1 LNKGH
6 IAFFLKRVVTGA
18 VISALF
24 FLAATFIPFVGS
36 VLIIFTPLPLLY
48 FYEKMGRAGG
58 WVVLFLAAALIL
70 LTLGVTNA
78 EWHMLA
84 FVTLGL
90 IGISLA
96 EMFRKGRSI
105 ETTVVFPV
113 IAILFLFSG
122 FLGYQSY
129 MLGQMPWSLIETNV
143 GIVIQ
148 ENIRFYESQ
157 GISPDMIGIIKSDL
171 PRITTFFTSIFPAL
185 FLVTVSLT
193 VIVNVLAGR
202 ALLQSKRLS
211 YPEFGDLSFWKAPEK
226 LVWLLILSGM
236 TLATGILFS
245 APPWAGLA
253 GLNILI
259 ACMFVYMLQGFS
271 IVAYIFQK
279 RNIPWFFRYIFYF
292 LIFTMQYLILVI
304 AMIGLFDLWIDFR
317 KYVRI
322 KDKTIES

>member
-6 IAFFLKRVVTGA
+6 IAFLLRRVVTGA

-24 FLAATFIPFVGS
+24 FLAATFIPFIGS
-36 VLIIFTPLPLLY
+36 VLIVFTPLSLLY
-48 FYEKMGRAGG
+48 FYAKMGRAGG
-58 WVVLFLAAALIL
+58 WFVFFLAAVFIL
-70 LTLGVTNA
+70 LTLGLSKA
-78 EWHMLA
+78 EWHVLA

-96 EMFRKGRSI
+96 EMFRMGKSI

-113 IAILFLFSG
+113 IAILVFFSG

-129 MLGQMPWSLIETNV
+129 ILGQMPWSLIETNV
-143 GIVIQ
+143 GLVIQ

-157 GISPDMIGIIKSDL
+157 GISPEMIGIIKSDL

-193 VIVNVLAGR
+193 VIVNMLAGR
-202 ALLQSKRLS
+202 ALLQSNHLS
-211 YPEFGDLSFWKAPEK
+211 CPEFGDLSCWKAPEK

-236 TLATGILFS
+236 SLVTGILFS
-245 APPWAGLA
+245 VPPWVRLA
-253 GLNILI
+253 GLNVLI
-259 ACMFVYMLQGFS
+259 ACMFVYMLQGFA
-271 IVAYIFQK
+271 IIAYVFK
-279 RNIPWFFRYIFYF
+279 KKNVPWFFRYVFYL
-292 LIFTMQYLILVI
+292 LIFTMQYLIMVI